1 MHKSKTVSKGG
12 TAAESAGE
20 EPSTAIGQEQC
31 SADMAKMM
39 MTMQQAD
46 REERRSAAA
55 EARLHEEKLLEA
67 RRQAATE
74 AMQLERDRE
83 EARRLER
90 DQEAERRLRVE
101 ETQRAERELEESR
114 RQEDRVAERT
124 REEERRQADE
134 ERWMTILTA
143 SREATTR
150 AQAEAAKQMETLRLE
165 SIADKQEE
173 ARCAAEREK
182 KRAARDAPRLTP
194 ITDDGNI
201 ECF

>member
-1 MHKSKTVSKGG
+1 MDTRHKSKTVSKWG
-12 TAAESAGE
+12 TTAESAGE
-20 EPSTAIGQEQC
+20 EPSASFTAIGQEQC

-39 MTMQQAD
+39 NMFMTMQQAD

-55 EARLHEEKLLEA
+55 EARLHEEKLEEA

-90 DQEAERRLRVE
+90 EQEAERRLRVE
-101 ETQRAERELEESR
+101 ETRRAERKLEESH

-134 ERWMTILTA
+134 EQWMTILTA
-143 SREATTR
+143 SQPGSDDPGSSGDRKTNG
-150 AQAEAAKQMETLRLE
+150 
-165 SIADKQEE
+165 D
-173 ARCAAEREK
+173 
-182 KRAARDAPRLTP
+182 TP
-194 ITDDGNI
+194 PGTHR
-201 ECF
+201 